1 MSLAPQ
7 ELENTASKYASDA
20 IKFDSQGARGMAI
33 AHYQQ
38 AIDALVKLL
47 QLYPNSKL
55 NQIYKERCNSYHNRI
70 NALQQAHGVEPAVD
84 PKASDAEQKQSV
96 KRQED
101 ENDFEDL
108 VMKEKPDVTWAE
120 VIGLDDAKNAL
131 RESIVYPTK
140 RPDLFP
146 LGWPKGMLLYGPPGT
161 GKTTIA
167 FLVAK
172 QFGYD
177 MIGLNASDVRSK
189 SRINEILTP
198 VLGNVSVLGMPMIFV
213 DEVDGIHGR
222 GDYGGA
228 AALVDILKE
237 PTVPI
242 VLAANNDALEKMKNI
257 KKVVKTISFKKIPP
271 RLLRVYLENIL
282 KKENAKLSPGSL
294 IKVIDKSRGDIRS
307 MINLTQSF
315 VTGFNPQTENSF
327 EKINVE
333 DGVNAFFKS
342 NSIEEARVVLYSMQ
356 IDPREKI
363 NAFYSSII
371 TSDLDNPTL
380 AKYLKI
386 ISKTDMLYGKIMKT
400 QNWRLLRYLNDIL
413 ITLYQNDDRIRYSKY
428 NLSQIGRASWRERV
442 EISVVAESL
451 KKKMN

>member
-1 MSLAPQ
+1 MWSEKYRPQ
-7 ELENTASKYASDA
+7 KISDMV
-20 IKFDSQGARGMAI
+20 GNEEARSVIMEWFAKWKKGTKPLL
-33 AHYQQ
+33 
-38 AIDALVKLL
+38 LV
-47 QLYPNSKL
+47 
-55 NQIYKERCNSYHNRI
+55 
-70 NALQQAHGVEPAVD
+70 
-84 PKASDAEQKQSV
+84 
-96 KRQED
+96 
-101 ENDFEDL
+101 
-108 VMKEKPDVTWAE
+108 
-120 VIGLDDAKNAL
+120 
-131 RESIVYPTK
+131 
-140 RPDLFP
+140 
-146 LGWPKGMLLYGPPGT
+146 GPPGI

-198 VLGNVSVLGMPMIFV
+198 VLGNVSVLGTPMIFV

-222 GDYGGA
+222 GDYGGV

-242 VLAANNDALEKMKNI
+242 ILAANDDSADKMKNI
-257 KKVVKTISFKKIPP
+257 KKAVKIISFKKIPP

-282 KKENAKLSPGSL
+282 KKENANLSPGSL

-315 VTGFNPQTENSF
+315 VTGFNPQTETTF
-327 EKINVE
+327 ENIDVE
-333 DGVNAFFKS
+333 EGVNTFFKAK
-342 NSIEEARVVLYSMQ
+342 SIEEARIVLYSMQ

-371 TSDLDNPTL
+371 TSNLDNNAL
-380 AKYLKI
+380 AKYLKV
-386 ISKTDMLYGKIMKT
+386 ISEADMLYGKIIKT

-413 ITLYQNDDRIRYSKY
+413 IKLYENDDRIRYAQY
-428 NLSQIGRASWRERV
+428 NLSWPLLNRIRWDGAKIKSLSSVMAKKLHLSSSAFVTIGLPFVLFCIKNKTLELELEETFGDIIDK
-442 EISVVAESL
+442 EIEL
-451 KKKMN
+451 MQ